1 MNELCE
7 KFGDKLVILA
17 FPTNQFGHQE
27 NCDGQEILNSLRH
40 VRPGKGFEPKCVM
53 LDKVCAN
60 GKDEHPVFTWLKKRL
75 PAPIDDADSLMA
87 DPKLIIWSPVRRSD
101 ISWNFEKFLVDG
113 GGNAL
118 HRYSRHFLTSDIEK
132 DIALASK

>member
-27 NCDGQEILNSLRH
+27 NSNGQEIVNSLKH
-40 VRPGKGFEPKCVM
+40 VRPGNGFEPKCIM
-53 LDKVCAN
+53 FDKICVN
-60 GKDEHPVFTWLKKRL
+60 GSDVHPLFTWLKKRL
-75 PAPIDDADSLMA
+75 PAPIDDADSLMS
-87 DPKLIIWSPVRRSD
+87 DPKFINWSPVRRSD
-101 ISWNFEKFLVDG
+101 VSWNFEKFLVDG
-113 GGNAL
+113 GGNEV

-132 DIALASK
+132 DIARLVK